1 MTNENKYNINGGVGF
16 AGLLSLLF
24 ITLKLCDKID
34 WSWWWVL
41 SQQPIG
47 EDEQKEAFAKF
58 CSNCGYKLSM
68 GTNYCPQCGEK
79 IRG

>member
-41 SQQPIG
+41 SPLWIPVGFVLSIG
-47 EDEQKEAFAKF
+47 MIVLVL
-58 CSNCGYKLSM
+58 YKIF
-68 GTNYCPQCGEK
+68 K
-79 IRG
+79 